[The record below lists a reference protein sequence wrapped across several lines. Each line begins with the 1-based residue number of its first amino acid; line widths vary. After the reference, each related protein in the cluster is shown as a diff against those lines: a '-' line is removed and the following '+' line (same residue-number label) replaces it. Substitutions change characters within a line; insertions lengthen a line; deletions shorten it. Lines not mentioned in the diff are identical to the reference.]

1 MNAINY
7 WHLMTIIKEA
17 DEEPEAP
24 TPDDSGGEMDMGGD
38 SPEGGGDSKPAENSN
53 ANKININKMTD
64 ELFKKK
70 IVHLVDYFVS
80 VILNDKMYFGINKNS
95 TKFLSS
101 TIENLN
107 ELLKNKINKSFSQY
121 IQDKTMDTQIIQ
133 NIIDSFSFT
142 RLKNDSNIDNV
153 FLVFNK
159 KNVFKFFFEKN
170 ERGYRLVR
178 IDLADLSYTK
188 QQIRNDIFK
197 FISDSIFNYKKEQ
210 K

>member
-17 DEEPEAP
+17 DEEEAP
-24 TPDDSGGEMDMGGD
+24 ADDSSGADLGISSD
-38 SPEGGGDSKPAENSN
+38 SGSSSVDSKPKENSN

-80 VILNDKMYFGINKNS
+80 VILNDKMYFGVNKNIS
-95 TKFLSS
+95 KFLSS
-101 TIENLN
+101 AIENLN
-107 ELLKNKINKSFSQY
+107 ELLKSKINKSFSQY

-133 NIIDSFSFT
+133 NIIDSFSFI
-142 RLKNDSNIDNV
+142 RLKNDTNIDNV

-159 KNVFKFFFEKN
+159 KNIFKFFFEKG
-170 ERGYRLVR
+170 EKGYRLSRV
-178 IDLADLSYTK
+178 DLADLSYTK

-197 FISDSIFNYKKEQ
+197 FISDSIFNYKKEN

>member
-7 WHLMTIIKEA
+7 WHYLNLMKEA
-17 DEEPEAP
+17 EGDEEAEAP
-24 TPDDSGGEMDMGGD
+24 PMDDSGGGGGD
-38 SPEGGGDSKPAENSN
+38 SSGGDSKPPENTN
-53 ANKININKMTD
+53 VNKININKMTD

-70 IVHLVDYFVS
+70 IVNLVDYFVS
-80 VILNDKMYFGINKNS
+80 VILNDKMYFGINKSN
-95 TKFLSS
+95 TKFLSTS
-101 TIENLN
+101 IENLN
-107 ELLKNKINKSFSQY
+107 ELLKAKINKSFSQY

-170 ERGYRLVR
+170 ERGYKLVR

-197 FISDSIFNYKKEQ
+197 FISDSIFNYKKGE

>member
-24 TPDDSGGEMDMGGD
+24 APAPDDSGGD
-38 SPEGGGDSKPAENSN
+38 SSGGDSKPTENSN
-53 ANKININKMTD
+53 ANKININKMND

>member
-1 MNAINY
+1 
-7 WHLMTIIKEA
+7 
-17 DEEPEAP
+17 
-24 TPDDSGGEMDMGGD
+24 
-38 SPEGGGDSKPAENSN
+38 
-53 ANKININKMTD
+53 
-64 ELFKKK
+64 
-70 IVHLVDYFVS
+70 
-80 VILNDKMYFGINKNS
+80 MYFGINKNS
-95 TKFLSS
+95 IRFLSS

-170 ERGYRLVR
+170 EKGYRLVR

>member
-7 WHLMTIIKEA
+7 WHYLNLMKEA
-17 DEEPEAP
+17 DGDEEAEAP
-24 TPDDSGGEMDMGGD
+24 LMDN
-38 SPEGGGDSKPAENSN
+38 SGGGDSLVGDSKPPENTN
-53 ANKININKMTD
+53 VNKININKMTD

-70 IVHLVDYFVS
+70 IVNLVDYFVS
-80 VILNDKMYFGINKNS
+80 VILNDKMYFGINKSN
-95 TKFLSS
+95 TKFLSAS
-101 TIENLN
+101 IENLN
-107 ELLKNKINKSFSQY
+107 ELLKAKINKSFSQY

-170 ERGYRLVR
+170 ERGYKLVR

-197 FISDSIFNYKKEQ
+197 FISDSIFNYKKGE